1 MCRICVEWE
10 KEKMTNKEALNAI
23 GELLADSDEETKTH
37 LFELVNRVIDEEE
50 LADDSNTISFSD
62 LDEDDECQ

>member
-1 MCRICVEWE
+1 MCQICLEWE

-23 GELLADSDEETKTH
+23 GELLSDSDEETKAH
-37 LFELVNRVIDEEE
+37 LFDLVNRVIDEEE